1 MPQNVAMAEYFS
13 RSVCFFTIILNPFCI
28 MTSIDRIEQELNELG
43 NSEKAKAM
51 AKFFQVFPGGYGE
64 GDSFIGVTV
73 PNQRLIA
80 KKYYREICLDDIEN
94 LLSTGIHEYRLTAL
108 FMLVLRFD
116 KAKDENQR
124 ESIVA
129 LYLKNIKWVNNW
141 DLVDSS
147 AHLILGP
154 HLYTRSR
161 DMLYEMAKSPNIWI
175 QRIAIIATLHFIR
188 KGQFSDTLGI
198 AELLLH
204 HEHDLIHKA
213 VGWMLREVGNRD
225 YHTEYAFLK
234 EHYKHM
240 PRTMLRYAIERFP
253 EPIRQ
258 DFLKGSI

>member
-1 MPQNVAMAEYFS
+1 
-13 RSVCFFTIILNPFCI
+13 
-28 MTSIDRIEQELNELG
+28 
-43 NSEKAKAM
+43 
-51 AKFFQVFPGGYGE
+51 
-64 GDSFIGVTV
+64 
-73 PNQRLIA
+73 
-80 KKYYREICLDDIEN
+80 
-94 LLSTGIHEYRLTAL
+94 
-108 FMLVLRFD
+108 
-116 KAKDENQR
+116 
-124 ESIVA
+124 
-129 LYLKNIKWVNNW
+129 
-141 DLVDSS
+141 
-147 AHLILGP
+147 
-154 HLYTRSR
+154 
-161 DMLYEMAKSPNIWI
+161 MLYEMAKSPNIWI

-234 EHYKHM
+234 KHYKHM